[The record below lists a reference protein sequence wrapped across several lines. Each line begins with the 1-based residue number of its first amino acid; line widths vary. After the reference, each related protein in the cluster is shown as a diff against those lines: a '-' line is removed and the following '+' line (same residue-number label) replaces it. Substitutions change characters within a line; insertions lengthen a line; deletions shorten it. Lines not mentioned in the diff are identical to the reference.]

1 MPAIKQRCFRCH
13 NMLPESDF
21 YAVNNGIA
29 DRLHI
34 CRDCC
39 IEIVDDLVNNKGCS
53 LYEAIYR
60 LCGMTGLLYNKTLAN
75 GVVSSALEKDRTTK
89 NVLASYFNSIA
100 TLPQY
105 KNKTFLD
112 SDFMTVNDLTRDP
125 ETRALIESQAT
136 DIIKWGVGY
145 SREDYQR
152 LNALYNQWASGTSQD
167 TITQKSLTKDLCKVD
182 LRLEKAAVKGGDI
195 KDLLNQ
201 KQSLIKA
208 LAIDPQTLLKNRQ
221 ENEAIESFGA
231 WVAEIEKT
239 SPAEYL
245 NNPDVYFD
253 VNGIEKYWDKHIKR
267 PLKNL
272 LLGTK
277 DYPNINDDS
286 DQE

>member
-1 MPAIKQRCFRCH
+1 MAVIKQKCFRCK

-21 YAVNNGIA
+21 YSLNNGIA
-29 DRLHI
+29 DKLHI
-34 CRDCC
+34 CRECC
-39 IEIVDDLVNNKGCS
+39 VEIVDDLIKQDNS
-53 LYEAIYR
+53 LYEALYK
-60 LCGMTGLLYNKTLAN
+60 LCGMTGVLYNKTLAN
-75 GVVSSALEKDRTTK
+75 GVIAAALEKDRTTK
-89 NVLASYFNSIA
+89 NVLASYFNSLS

-112 SDFMTVNDLTRDP
+112 SDFMTVTDLTKDP
-125 ETRALIESQAT
+125 ETRALIENQSA
-136 DIIKWGVGY
+136 DIVKWGAGY
-145 SREDYQR
+145 SRDDYKR

-167 TITQKSLTKDLCKVD
+167 TITQKSLTKDLCKID
-182 LRLEKAAVKGGDI
+182 LRLEKAAVKGTDI
-195 KDLLNQ
+195 KDLLSQ

-245 NNPDVYFD
+245 DNPDMYFD
-253 VNGIEKYWDKHIKR
+253 VNGIESYWDKHIRR

-277 DYPNINDDS
+277 DYPNIADEDDG
-286 DQE
+286 

>member
-1 MPAIKQRCFRCH
+1 MPAKQKCFRCK
-13 NMLPESDF
+13 NLLPESDF
-21 YAVNNGIA
+21 YSLNNGIA
-29 DRLHI
+29 DKLHI

-39 IEIVDDLVNNKGCS
+39 IEIVDEFVRNDSS
-53 LYEAIYR
+53 LYEAIYK
-60 LCGMTGLLYNKTLAN
+60 LCGMTGVLYSKALAN
-75 GVVSSALEKDRTTK
+75 GVIASALANDRETK
-89 NVLASYFNSIA
+89 NVLASYFHSLS

-125 ETRALIESQAT
+125 ETRALIESQSA
-136 DIIKWGVGY
+136 DIVKWGMGF
-145 SREDYQR
+145 SRDDYQR
-152 LNALYNQWASGTSQD
+152 LNALYAQWASGTSQD

-182 LRLEKAAVKGGDI
+182 LRLEKATVKGGDI
-195 KDLLNQ
+195 KDLLSQ

-239 SPAEYL
+239 TPAEYL
-245 NNPDVYFD
+245 EDPNVYFD

-277 DYPNINDDS
+277 DYPNIAEEDDG
-286 DQE
+286 